1 MIRVLVMEFG
11 VRWLCGFLRRGGI
24 IRSPSHILSQ
34 LFISALIFFAGV
46 CSSSDPGPPERW
58 MKKIR
63 DFSSSAS
70 SESDVVLPTHTNSW
84 AVQLGIVGDEE
95 SLALEAEQI
104 ASKYGLINMGKV
116 SFSTIQ
122 FSAFFKN
129 ACYSYFFKLAKQ

>member
-1 MIRVLVMEFG
+1 
-11 VRWLCGFLRRGGI
+11 
-24 IRSPSHILSQ
+24 
-34 LFISALIFFAGV
+34 
-46 CSSSDPGPPERW
+46 

-95 SLALEAEQI
+95 GLALEAEQI